1 MSLFCVAI
9 SDVILINVFMHEVGR
24 YSGGH
29 LDILEAIF
37 KVGERLVTPHQKKII
52 YIIRDCTED
61 ADQDILSNELTKE
74 INSLANHYKNKNL
87 KYTI

>member
-1 MSLFCVAI
+1 MGLFCVVI
-9 SDVILINVFMHEVGR
+9 SDVVLINLFMHEVGR

-37 KVGERLVTPHQKKII
+37 KVGERLVTPVQKKII

-61 ADQDILSNELTKE
+61 ANHNILSE
-74 INSLANHYKNKNL
+74 
-87 KYTI
+87 